1 MNHGYSKAQRI
12 TEISAIG
19 LFAAAAT
26 GLAVELGDALENAAA
41 WVALVSSIITGYVFA
56 DLVSG
61 IVHWMADRYGEET
74 TPLVGNSFIRPFREH
89 HRDPDAIV
97 RHDFIETNGS
107 NCIVSAP
114 CLTAAFF
121 GLSATPDS
129 LLSIFLLGTILFLCL
144 AVFGTNQFH
153 KWAHADRAPCLIQFL
168 ERAGVILGAHHHDIH
183 HTAPFRKNYCIT
195 TGWWNP
201 LLERSRFFA
210 LAEGAIEFLTGAR
223 PAEATSEA
231 HALPL
236 ENCTPHGS

>member
-26 GLAVELGDALENAAA
+26 GLAVELGDALETASA
-41 WVALVSSIITGYVFA
+41 WGALGASIITGYVLA

-61 IVHWMADRYGEET
+61 IVHWMADRYGAET

-114 CLTAAFF
+114 CLTVAFF
-121 GLSATPDS
+121 GFSATPDS
-129 LLSIFLLGTILFLCL
+129 LASIFLIGSILSLCL

-153 KWAHADRAPCLIQFL
+153 KWAHAGAAPRPIQFL
-168 ERAGVILGAHHHDIH
+168 GRAGVILGSRHHDIH
-183 HTAPFRKNYCIT
+183 HTSPFQKNYCIT
-195 TGWWNP
+195 SGWWNP
-201 LLERSRFFA
+201 ALERIQFFA
-210 LAEGAIEFLTGAR
+210 FAEGVIEFVTGAR
-223 PAEATSEA
+223 PVDARREE
-231 HALPL
+231 HVLPL
-236 ENCTPHGS
+236 ENCTHGS